1 MPIIDEYG
9 SRQLHFGSGDI
20 SVGGGTL
27 AMDEVVGVITFQK
40 QLPQEV
46 GTRTENEPGHVLD
59 PSETPVRM
67 TFDRVESVDVVI
79 RQLQEIKRL
88 MVEKIESKRYLCSK

>member
-27 AMDEVVGVITFQK
+27 AMDEVVGVITFQ
-40 QLPQEV
+40 QQVLQEV
-46 GTRTENEPGHVLD
+46 GTRSENEPGHALE
-59 PSETPVRM
+59 PNETPVRM
-67 TFDRVESVDVVI
+67 TFDRVESIDVVM
-79 RQLQEIKRL
+79 RQLQEVKKM
-88 MVEKIESKRYLCSK
+88 MVEKMAMK